1 VTPYTGLRPSDGAA
15 WHTPPHPHLGPESE
29 TAMNDREVKH
39 TVYGRPD
46 RARTSRVP
54 LDAVASRGL
63 LTWWDLMSDLDPD
76 WLSWSHR
83 VAEEGRPQGQVA

>member
-1 VTPYTGLRPSDGAA
+1 MTPFTGLRPSDGAA

-63 LTWWDLMSDLDPD
+63 LTWWDLMSDLDPG
-76 WLSWSHR
+76 W
-83 VAEEGRPQGQVA
+83 VAWTEHLDEEENPGRRAA